1 MQYTKEQLINLPIGR
16 LIDIIEELQKD
27 NEKVV
32 LLRRK
37 LAKISDIVN
46 EPIITLS
53 DSDKALEEAEKTQ
66 RTERRGRPRMTPEQ
80 KAASYEEYKRK
91 KREAYA
97 KMKAEKANKEN
108 NSYCQKEITKEQL
121 LGTELLLTA

>member
-1 MQYTKEQLINLPIGR
+1 MQYTKDQLYNLPINK
-16 LIDIIEELQKD
+16 LVDIITTLQYENEE
-27 NEKVV
+27 VV
-32 LLRRK
+32 FLRRK
-37 LAKISDIVN
+37 LAKISTILN
-46 EPIITLS
+46 ETQTSSSNS
-53 DSDKALEEAEKTQ
+53 DNALEMAEKPQ